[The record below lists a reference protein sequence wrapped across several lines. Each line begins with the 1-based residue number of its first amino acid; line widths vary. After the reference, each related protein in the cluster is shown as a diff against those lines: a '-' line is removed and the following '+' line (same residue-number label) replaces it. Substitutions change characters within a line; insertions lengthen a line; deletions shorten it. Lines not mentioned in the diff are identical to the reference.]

1 MNPIIAEIRELF
13 QDTAN
18 PADAQ
23 PMSDYMK
30 NIAPFF
36 GVKAVPRRL
45 IQKEVFKQYASLQPD
60 HWAAVLKDLYRQPER
75 ELHQMATDW
84 LHHRQK
90 AFAPESITLIEWLI
104 TRNSW
109 WDTVDTL
116 ATKSLGAWAARFPS
130 DAAPL
135 IARYTAS
142 DNLWLNRS
150 AIIHQLNFGDKTD
163 TNVLTATIFP
173 HLDSREFFL
182 RKAIGWALRQYA
194 RTDPGWVRNFVESH
208 PMSGLSRREALKHL

>member
-1 MNPIIAEIRELF
+1 MIAEIRELF
-13 QDTAN
+13 LEAAN

-36 GVKAVPRRL
+36 GVKAVPRRQ
-45 IQKEVFKQYASLQPD
+45 IQKELFKAYAALPESDWEQ
-60 HWAAVLKDLYRQPER
+60 VLKALYAEPER

-84 LHHRQK
+84 LYHRRK
-90 AFAPESITLIEWLI
+90 TFSTTTVRLIEWLI
-104 TRNSW
+104 THNSW

-116 ATKSLGAWAARFPS
+116 ATKSLGEWAAKFPEE
-130 DAAPL
+130 AAPA
-135 IARYTAS
+135 IRHYIAS

-163 TNVLTATIFP
+163 TDVLTATILP
-173 HLDSREFFL
+173 HLESKEFFL

-194 RTDPGWVRNFVESH
+194 RTDPNWVRRFIHSH
-208 PMSGLSRREALKHL
+208 PVSGLSKREALKHLA